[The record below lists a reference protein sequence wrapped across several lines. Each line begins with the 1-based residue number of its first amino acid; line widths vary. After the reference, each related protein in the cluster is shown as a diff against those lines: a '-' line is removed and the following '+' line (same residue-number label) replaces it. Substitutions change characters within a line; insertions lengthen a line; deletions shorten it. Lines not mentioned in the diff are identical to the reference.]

1 MKRLKIFILTVLI
14 SLSIFTV
21 GFAADSKLTTE
32 ELFNKWTK
40 EGYPDDVGGVYYDS
54 DLDKLVFTL
63 VNKTDARMDE
73 IRSLVTD
80 PENLAFDE
88 WKYSYNDLLAVM
100 KDIEREMWDQP
111 NEPVIYG
118 VGIGW
123 TTIDGEVTGFGEGGK
138 EFRVVVQVS
147 ENVFSEL
154 TEKYRDKYGDMVYVE
169 GSQGIVPLD
178 DAKQSTGYDPW
189 ILAIIILFC
198 VAIFGIFI
206 LNRRGVIF
214 SMQTADGDTVN
225 ATKPMGR
232 KEVIAAVRESQLE
245 PSDRVY
251 KLIRER
257 MEI

>member
-1 MKRLKIFILTVLI
+1 
-14 SLSIFTV
+14 
-21 GFAADSKLTTE
+21 
-32 ELFNKWTK
+32 
-40 EGYPDDVGGVYYDS
+40 
-54 DLDKLVFTL
+54 
-63 VNKTDARMDE
+63 MDE

-123 TTIDGEVTGFGEGGK
+123 TTIDGEVTGFGDGGK

-169 GSQGIVPLD
+169 GSQALFPSMMLNKALD
-178 DAKQSTGYDPW
+178 MILGYW
-189 ILAIIILFC
+189 RLSFYFVWLY
-198 VAIFGIFI
+198 
-206 LNRRGVIF
+206 L
-214 SMQTADGDTVN
+214 
-225 ATKPMGR
+225 
-232 KEVIAAVRESQLE
+232 
-245 PSDRVY
+245 VY
-251 KLIRER
+251 SS
-257 MEI
+257 

>member
-1 MKRLKIFILTVLI
+1 
-14 SLSIFTV
+14 
-21 GFAADSKLTTE
+21 
-32 ELFNKWTK
+32 
-40 EGYPDDVGGVYYDS
+40 
-54 DLDKLVFTL
+54 
-63 VNKTDARMDE
+63 
-73 IRSLVTD
+73 
-80 PENLAFDE
+80 
-88 WKYSYNDLLAVM
+88 M

-123 TTIDGEVTGFGEGGK
+123 TTIDGEVTGFGDGGK

-232 KEVIAAVRESQLE
+232 KEVIAAVRE
-245 PSDRVY
+245 PA
-251 KLIRER
+251 
-257 MEI
+257 